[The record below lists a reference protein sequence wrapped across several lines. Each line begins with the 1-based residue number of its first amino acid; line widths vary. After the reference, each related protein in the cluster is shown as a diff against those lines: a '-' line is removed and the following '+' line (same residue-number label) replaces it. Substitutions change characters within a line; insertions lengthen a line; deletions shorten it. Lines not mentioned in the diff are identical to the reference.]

1 MSTRAQSRRSDRQWA
16 GWIVIAILA
25 VVVGGFSRSFF
36 LRPFFDATPA
46 WAASESIFYMH
57 GALFSS
63 WYGLLGV
70 QTLLIRSGARQA
82 HRQFGYGASALA
94 IGILIVGT
102 YSSLL
107 AANRPGGF
115 KGVPFPPDHFLI
127 VPLIGMLLFAIFHGL
142 AIAERNNAPAHKRW
156 VLLAAISLLGAPVA
170 RIVSMVPALPFF
182 SDAIVYASLVAAMM
196 LWDWDTRGR
205 LRRETLWGGSALVA
219 ANVAAIPLGAMVAWR
234 GFAQSLMSLTGPP
247 W

>member
-16 GWIVIAILA
+16 GWITVAIIV

-46 WAASESIFYMH
+46 WAASESIFYIH
-57 GALFSS
+57 GALFSA

-70 QTLLIRSGARQA
+70 QTFLIRSGARTT
-82 HRQFGYGASALA
+82 HRQLGYTASVLGL
-94 IGILIVGT
+94 GILIVGT
-102 YSSLL
+102 WSSLL

-127 VPLIGMLLFAIFHGL
+127 VPLVGMLLFAIFHGL
-142 AIAERNNAPAHKRW
+142 AIADRNNAPAHKRW
-156 VLLAAISLLGAPVA
+156 ILLAAISLLGAPVA

-182 SDAIVYASLVAAMM
+182 TDAIVYACLVAAMM
-196 LWDWDTRGR
+196 LWDRDTRGS
-205 LRRETLWGGSALVA
+205 LRRETLWGGTALVA
-219 ANVAAIPLGAMVAWR
+219 ANVAAIPLGATAAWR
-234 GFAQSLMSLTGPP
+234 GFAQGLMSLTGPP